1 VQHFT
6 SDVAR
11 ALGGPDWL
19 VERRLTGLEQ
29 AAADEL
35 PSTSE
40 EVWRY
45 SLVDELDLDEWRPAG
60 GVAAGEAPPGPMVVA
75 GSLGEAAA
83 VVVVRNGA
91 VVWCELAEE
100 ARTAGVTAGPLTDLG
115 DAVARPLL
123 EGTDLESPD
132 LFDRLHQAFTI
143 DPVVVRVPRGVA
155 LSRPIVVVDW
165 IDEPGVAVFGHLI
178 VELGEDAEAR
188 VVEWQGSDDLDA
200 LAVHRTDLVVAA
212 SARLHHDLVQD
223 RALRVWQFARQGS
236 RVGQAATLSSTAAGL
251 GGEYARLRS
260 DCRLA
265 GRGATG
271 NLHAA
276 YLGELAQTL
285 DYRTFQEHEAPDTT
299 SELLYLGALG
309 GTSRSIYTGT
319 IHVHKDARGTNAFQ
333 TNRNVK
339 LSEGAWAESVPN
351 LEIENNDVH
360 CSHASTVGPIDA
372 DQRFYLESRG
382 VRPEVA
388 ERLIVGGFFDEV
400 LDRFGSPAVAA
411 LVAEALRVRL
421 ARLEITTDAAP
432 AVAAEGGTR

>member
-1 VQHFT
+1 MQHFT
-6 SDVAR
+6 IDAAR
-11 ALGGPDWL
+11 QLGGADWL
-19 VERRLTGLEQ
+19 VERRL
-29 AAADEL
+29 AAVEEASASEL
-35 PSTSE
+35 PGTSE

-45 SLVDELDLDEWRPAG
+45 SLVDELDLDEWTPAPRVVDAGVPG
-60 GVAAGEAPPGPMVVA
+60 GALAVT
-75 GSLGEAAA
+75 GSVGDASA
-83 VVVVRNGA
+83 VVVLRNGTVA
-91 VVWCELAEE
+91 SVELDES
-100 ARTAGVTAGPLTDLG
+100 ARAAGVTVGALDHLDDGT
-115 DAVARPLL
+115 ARDLL
-123 EGTDLESPD
+123 ERVELSSPD
-132 LFDRLHQAFTI
+132 LLDHLHRAFTV
-143 DPVVVRVPRGVA
+143 DAVVVRVPRGVA
-155 LSRPIVVVDW
+155 LERPVVVVDW
-165 IDEPGVAVFGHLI
+165 IDDEGAAVFGHLI
-178 VELGEDAEAR
+178 VELGEDAQAS
-188 VVEWQGSDDLDA
+188 VVEWQGSDDVDA
-200 LAVHRTDLVVAA
+200 LAVHRTDLLVPA

-223 RALRVWQFARQGS
+223 RGMRVWQFARQGS
-236 RVGQAATLSSTAAGL
+236 LVGQAATLTSTAVGL

-319 IHVHKDARGTNAFQ
+319 IHVHPEARGTNAFQ

-339 LSEGAWAESVPN
+339 LSDGAWAESVPN

-400 LDRFGSPAVAA
+400 LEGIGSSSVAG
-411 LVAEALRVRL
+411 LVAESLRVRL
-421 ARLEITTDAAP
+421 ARLEIATDAGGP
-432 AVAAEGGTR
+432 ALAAGVR